1 MPIDAQTRL
10 LRVLQEGE
18 FLTVGGT
25 SPIKTNV
32 RIIAATNKSLGD
44 QIKLG
49 AFREDLY
56 YRINVIPITLP
67 PLRERKDDLPSLV
80 NHFMSKNAPNDN
92 ASRIEQDA
100 LNYIKNYDWS
110 NIRELENFIKR
121 LITLYPNEIIS
132 LDIIKNEFSFWIKKI
147 TKQIVSN

>member
-1 MPIDAQTRL
+1 MEEHFLDEIGDMPIDAQTRL

-49 AFREDLY
+49 AFPRGLVLQDKCY
-56 YRINVIPITLP
+56 SNNITTIKGTK
-67 PLRERKDDLPSLV
+67 RRSS
-80 NHFMSKNAPNDN
+80 FSSK
-92 ASRIEQDA
+92 SF
-100 LNYIKNYDWS
+100 YGKK
-110 NIRELENFIKR
+110 KR
-121 LITLYPNEIIS
+121 S
-132 LDIIKNEFSFWIKKI
+132 K
-147 TKQIVSN
+147 